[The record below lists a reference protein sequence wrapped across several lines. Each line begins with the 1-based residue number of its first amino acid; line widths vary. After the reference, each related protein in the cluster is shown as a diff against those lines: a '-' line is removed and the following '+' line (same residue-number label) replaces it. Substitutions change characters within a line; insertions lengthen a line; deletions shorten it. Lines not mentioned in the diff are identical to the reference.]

1 MRRIGLMGGTFDP
14 IHLGHLAA
22 AEAARAGFGL
32 EKVIFVPAGDPPH
45 KTGVSTPGQ
54 ARLEM
59 VQGAVAQKEYFE
71 VSDFEIRK
79 PGKSYTIDT
88 VTYFHRQLGED
99 AELFFITGSDAILE
113 ILTWR
118 DVPRLMQYCRFIAV
132 ARPGYAGLRQK
143 ILALPQYVHSR
154 VKALEVPGLHI
165 SSTQVR
171 SRVQSGQSIRELV
184 PENVASYIFQHG
196 LYQN

>member
-14 IHLGHLAA
+14 VHLGHLAA

-32 EKVIFVPAGDPPH
+32 AKVIFVPAGDPPH
-45 KTGVSTPGQ
+45 KMRISTPGQ

-59 VQGAVAQKEYFE
+59 VQGAVAHREYFG
-71 VSDFEIRK
+71 VSDFEINK

-88 VTYFHRQLGED
+88 VTYFHRLMGEET
-99 AELFFITGSDAILE
+99 ELFFITGSDAILE

-118 DVPRLMQYCRFIAV
+118 DVPRLMQYCQFIAV
-132 ARPGYAGLRQK
+132 ARPGYTGLRQK
-143 ILALPQYVHSR
+143 IKTLPQYVQKR
-154 VKALEVPGLHI
+154 VKVLEVPGLHI

-171 SRVQSGQSIRELV
+171 LNVQSGRSIRELV
-184 PENVASYIFQHG
+184 PENVASYIYNHR
-196 LYQN
+196 LYRR